1 MSKATLL
8 QSLLGEIAP
17 KAAAPAAGA
26 SLLFP
31 SEDAEAGV
39 KLRLLMDAPDA
50 YKLLRKQIAQG
61 RQKGLSPQ
69 RVAEKFIHDRKI
81 TNYDGKYP
89 DDPTGFNGYALK
101 TDGEMSGEYWKGG
114 VQSLYNDILGAVD
127 DPDPMV
133 VKAMDDWL
141 ESHVGREA
149 GVSMAEN
156 RAKALALRKA
166 GGGAAAGA
174 AGLAGAGNASASD
187 AGFPEWSRYEI
198 GPSHG
203 LPTPTWGEIGE
214 SVLNVLGTP
223 MAGLQGIARGLYGM
237 ATGEDVVT
245 AGAQA
250 AHMMGS
256 KHKGEG
262 GLMTPGIDSAEGWK
276 RYGDFTEDS
285 FNKSGA
291 VSPEIAKA
299 LGIVNRAPE
308 FIVPF

>member
-1 MSKATLL
+1 MKGLIT
-8 QSLLGEIAP
+8 SLLGEIAP
-17 KAAAPAAGA
+17 KVAAPAAGA

-31 SEDAEAGV
+31 GQDAEAMPAAAFKAGV
-39 KLRLLMDAPDA
+39 QHPIAQ
-50 YKLLRKQIAQG
+50 LRKQVAKNKQNG
-61 RQKGLSPQ
+61 VSP
-69 RVAEKFIHDRKI
+69 EKTVTDWIHKN
-81 TNYDGKYP
+81 TNYEHIGKV
-89 DDPTGFNGYALK
+89 GRK
-101 TDGEMSGEYWKGG
+101 TEGMSGDWYKGQIDG
-114 VQSLYNDILGAVD
+114 IYEMLLDGAD
-127 DPDPMV
+127 KDMMAGLDAWRGARMGRDS
-133 VKAMDDWL
+133 K
-141 ESHVGREA
+141 HVMPHVA
-149 GVSMAEN
+149 
-156 RAKALALRKA
+156 
-166 GGGAAAGA
+166 AAAGA

-203 LPTPTWGEIGE
+203 LPTPTWGDVGE
-214 SVLNVLGTP
+214 SVFNVLGAP
-223 MAGLQGIARGLYGM
+223 MAGLQGLARGAYGL
-237 ATGEDVVT
+237 ATGEDLVT

-256 KHKGEG
+256 EYKGEG